1 MASPYQGGQALGEA
15 IFGGR
20 RNGVESD
27 VFLDRVR
34 LNHSVKKS
42 EFDAARAMEE
52 AGLSRVLRI
61 AHESIKAADIEAAQ
75 SGDKAAQA
83 RLGEAVLRS
92 SRNPNLRNITGGFA
106 DFDAAGYRRAAV
118 ERATLG
124 DMAGAN
130 AQLVGLATGPLKVN
144 AIDGGYQLNPYEV
157 GGAAVAT
164 PGELANVALRQAR
177 VGTEGAR
184 QGELGARAE
193 LSRVKAAAGGFAPSR
208 TGGRGKELS
217 PAEAATK
224 QQWILAQAN
233 KKIADG
239 EPAEF
244 VEAWIANEMVKAG
257 MEPEPAVDVAPPT
270 SMRWIE
276 GGEETVVPLGQV
288 AAAKAPAREAEAAQ
302 ALKDARAAIATGRIT
317 TEEAR
322 KRLVA
327 AGFKNVAARL

>member
-20 RNGVESD
+20 NRGNSD
-27 VFLDRVR
+27 VFVQR
-34 LNHSVKKS
+34 LKQN
-42 EFDAARAMEE
+42 FDAKRAMEE
-52 AGLSRVLRI
+52 ADNSRIQRI
-61 AHESIKAADIEAAQ
+61 AREAITAADIEAARN
-75 SGDKAAQA
+75 GDPAAAA
-83 RLGEAVLRS
+83 RLGEAALRTADT
-92 SRNPNLRNITGGFA
+92 PNLGNITRGFA
-106 DFDAAGYRRAAV
+106 DFDEAGYRRAAV

-157 GGAAVAT
+157 GGAATPT

-193 LSRVKAAAGGFAPSR
+193 LSRVRAAAGGFAPSR
-208 TGGRGKELS
+208 SGGRGKELS
-217 PAEAATK
+217 PQEAATK

-244 VEAWIANEMVKAG
+244 VEAWIANEMMKAG

-270 SMRWIE
+270 SLRWVE

-288 AAAKAPAREAEAAQ
+288 AAAKPPAREVEAAQ

-322 KRLVA
+322 KRLIA
-327 AGFKNVAARL
+327 AGFKNTAARL